1 MIPRCCGWSCA
12 NCYHRGHCRC
22 CFASP
27 RHLNN
32 FMYDANSDDE
42 ATAIM
47 GSDVCCNHCQCPF
60 PVDAISYYARE
71 SEQLRKLIEE
81 EGSRAVKTKIGI
93 AFITFTTKEAA
104 TRVYRSYHSGI
115 RCNVN
120 LPASSVS
127 TLLRSRS
134 WTVVYAPTPSNII
147 WQNLAISRTV
157 WWVRAV
163 AVNLFV
169 FIVVFF
175 LTTPTYV
182 LNLVNK
188 LRLTERLQINVS
200 SCVPFCDRLLNLLGP
215 FCYTVHPINH
225 SVVRLCLVT
234 SAGVQFG
241 SPRGSLDAIYFTFD
255 SNDEDLH
262 FAYTDG
268 FSATF
273 AGLDISSD
281 VPVTDPLERV
291 NASPK
296 ARKMNSSLGD
306 GAKNTQLRAGPRW
319 VKSFPC
325 PGLGSLA
332 VSQSSYFL
340 LVAWQ
345 PNTEGVLQLNDF
357 FYERFNL
364 HVSLPLHR
372 IPALL
377 QWLFPE
383 MRWVPLQPADQNG
396 PPQTPRFN
404 LPSAVL
410 STPRYLFTSMIHPTA
425 TPPITSPWIPLG
437 PQSFQWECVFM
448 PDNGAFFVNYVITSA
463 FFGTALQLAR
473 LPELFLYACRIM
485 CVRSQAEKASVRK
498 ASQWEFDFG
507 LYYAWTLCVFAVVSA
522 YSILC
527 PLITPFER
535 TSFFGTANAHR
546 LKILSNPPVITPFR
560 CLVVMPLEGSTRAYI
575 LPGCPSQERN
585 GRNVLML
592 SSNHGPW
599 GLIYL
604 IFKYL
609 VDRHNLFY
617 AYLPS
622 RIDSRI
628 HWLAINFMLA
638 AVLLLQLNLFMFI
651 AIRLGA
657 IGNPLSIT
665 ALAGLI
671 LSGFLWITTIVTG
684 WVFVGSSATRF
695 RRTSTV
701 RSSSP
706 VDTDSGELVG
716 TSFRTGTTMRVTDE
730 YYAAVDRTEQLD
742 LDPPMPTE
750 GPVNC
755 PISPTSVYS
764 YRHHETSQDLIGT
777 GSGVGHFVSLR
788 TSSPVELTLAVQ
800 PPFIAP
806 VLRNVTE
813 PLQSNLFA
821 LHDGH
826 SQINAGTI
834 NSSAHGDNPYDAN
847 ISIHRRLLLMV
858 LKEKNS
864 LNCSTLSVPSCYATR
879 RKHEGWDTARLHK
892 LRQKSNHGPSGQLI
906 RAPTT

>member
-1 MIPRCCGWSCA
+1 ASDVERTAGLDAVHYLRFLSYLIAYTAVTMVFCLTVILPLNIKGTLKSPDLQSFGVTTISNLPGESQVLWAHVVFGFLYFIVAFFLMQHFSKVLWHEAPKAKIVSHRTLMISGISRSHCQRDLISRHFREAYPSCEVDDIQVCYDIRRLVDLDNKWETAETSLKFSRRRFEAKGVRPVMIPRCCGWSCT
-12 NCYHRGHCRC
+12 NCYHRGHCRF
-22 CFASP
+22 CFAPP
-27 RHLNN
+27 RHLNT
-32 FMYDANSDDE
+32 FMYDTNCDDE
-42 ATAIM
+42 ATAII
-47 GSDVCCNHCQCPF
+47 GSGVCCNQCQCPT

-93 AFITFTTKEAA
+93 AFVTFATKEAA

-115 RCNVN
+115 RCNMD
-120 LPASSVS
+120 LPRSSVS
-127 TLLRSRS
+127 TFLRSRS

-169 FIVVFF
+169 FIIVFF

-188 LRLTERLQINVS
+188 LRLTERLQINDPFVIQFIPSIILWSVS
-200 SCVPFCDRLLNLLGP
+200 ALLPLLVYNSDRLVGHWTRSTLHLTVMTKTFILLILM
-215 FCYTVHPINH
+215 V
-225 SVVRLCLVT
+225 LVL
-234 SAGVQFG
+234 
-241 SPRGSLDAIYFTFD
+241 P
-255 SNDEDLH
+255 
-262 FAYTDG
+262 
-268 FSATF
+268 
-273 AGLDISSD
+273 
-281 VPVTDPLERV
+281 
-291 NASPK
+291 
-296 ARKMNSSLGD
+296 SLGL
-306 GAKNTQLRAGPRW
+306 T
-319 VKSFPC
+319 S
-325 PGLGSLA
+325 
-332 VSQSSYFL
+332 
-340 LVAWQ
+340 
-345 PNTEGVLQLNDF
+345 
-357 FYERFNL
+357 
-364 HVSLPLHR
+364 

-383 MRWVPLQPADQNG
+383 MRWVPLQPSDQNS
-396 PPQTPRFN
+396 PPQTLHFN
-404 LPSAVL
+404 LPSAVV
-410 STPRYLFTSMIHPTA
+410 STPRYLFTSMITPTV
-425 TPPITSPWIPLG
+425 TPPITSPWIPIG

-527 PLITPFER
+527 PLITPF
-535 TSFFGTANAHR
+535 
-546 LKILSNPPVITPFR
+546 
-560 CLVVMPLEGSTRAYI
+560 
-575 LPGCPSQERN
+575 
-585 GRNVLML
+585 
-592 SSNHGPW
+592 

-665 ALAGLI
+665 ALVGLI
-671 LSGFLWITTIVTG
+671 LSGLMWITTIVTG

-695 RRTSTV
+695 RRTSTAH
-701 RSSSP
+701 SGSP

-742 LDPPMPTE
+742 LDPRMPTK

-755 PISPTSVYS
+755 PISSTSVYG
-764 YRHHETSQDLIGT
+764 YRHHETASSEDLIGT
-777 GSGVGHFVSLR
+777 GSGVGHLVSLQ
-788 TSSPVELTLAVQ
+788 TSSPVKLALTVQ

-806 VLRNVTE
+806 VLLNVTE
-813 PLQSNLFA
+813 VTHTNPL
-821 LHDGH
+821 
-826 SQINAGTI
+826 
-834 NSSAHGDNPYDAN
+834 
-847 ISIHRRLLLMV
+847 
-858 LKEKNS
+858 
-864 LNCSTLSVPSCYATR
+864 STLPN
-879 RKHEGWDTARLHK
+879 E
-892 LRQKSNHGPSGQLI
+892 Q
-906 RAPTT
+906 

>member
-134 WTVVYAPTPSNII
+134 WTVAKPRYFPNRLVGSCSRSKLICVYRRFLPHDAYLCFKLGE
-147 WQNLAISRTV
+147 QAAVDRTIADQ
-157 WWVRAV
+157 R
-163 AVNLFV
+163 
-169 FIVVFF
+169 
-175 LTTPTYV
+175 
-182 LNLVNK
+182 
-188 LRLTERLQINVS
+188 
-200 SCVPFCDRLLNLLGP
+200 P

-273 AGLDISSD
+273 AGLDI
-281 VPVTDPLERV
+281 
-291 NASPK
+291 
-296 ARKMNSSLGD
+296 
-306 GAKNTQLRAGPRW
+306 
-319 VKSFPC
+319 
-325 PGLGSLA
+325 
-332 VSQSSYFL
+332 
-340 LVAWQ
+340 
-345 PNTEGVLQLNDF
+345 
-357 FYERFNL
+357 FNL

-527 PLITPFER
+527 PLITPF
-535 TSFFGTANAHR
+535 
-546 LKILSNPPVITPFR
+546 
-560 CLVVMPLEGSTRAYI
+560 
-575 LPGCPSQERN
+575 
-585 GRNVLML
+585 
-592 SSNHGPW
+592 

-834 NSSAHGDNPYDAN
+834 NSSAHGDKYELIA
-847 ISIHRRLLLMV
+847 
-858 LKEKNS
+858 S
-864 LNCSTLSVPSCYATR
+864 LYSHS
-879 RKHEGWDTARLHK
+879 
-892 LRQKSNHGPSGQLI
+892 Q
-906 RAPTT
+906 